1 MYQEMHTWNDK
12 HFRRSFIDVQDK
24 GQRRAFYVRFAGEG
38 VADNGGPYRA
48 LFQSACASEL
58 EDLQILISNSSGQ
71 SVIQEFNSSND
82 CVDQKYLNK
91 IKFLGQLIGTAVRH
105 GVIVP
110 LNLSSLIWKPLTGST
125 VNVDDDLRHVDPVVY
140 NVLKQYRKLTLD
152 EVEEDMLG
160 DLFDQFHSK
169 LDSTKI
175 TKDNLYES
183 LAQIERSRLQA
194 GNIQLEHFYVGI
206 SSVLPSDLFCLFQAK
221 ELETLVCGSRNVDLD
236 LLKSMTEYT
245 DGYDQ
250 ENETIQYFWESLKE
264 MNVNQIS
271 LFFTLCKRVRAFATF
286 SERFHHAIYNKKV
299 FKFKSRREIADSTNM
314 FFELKL
320 PCYTSK
326 NICFQQLCTA
336 IENSP
341 MMDGDYDLSDRSE
354 YKNL

>member
-1 MYQEMHTWNDK
+1 MY
-12 HFRRSFIDVQDK
+12 
-24 GQRRAFYVRFAGEG
+24 
-38 VADNGGPYRA
+38 
-48 LFQSACASEL
+48 
-58 EDLQILISNSSGQ
+58 LQT
-71 SVIQEFNSSND
+71 
-82 CVDQKYLNK
+82 Y
-91 IKFLGQLIGTAVRH
+91 H
-105 GVIVP
+105 
-110 LNLSSLIWKPLTGST
+110 LIWKPLTGST

-271 LFFTLCKRVRAFATF
+271 LFTLVSACERLPRSQSDFTMPFTIRKC
-286 SERFHHAIYNKKV
+286 SNSNPDERLPTAQ
-299 FKFKSRREIADSTNM
+299 TC

-354 YKNL
+354 CKIYEKHLS